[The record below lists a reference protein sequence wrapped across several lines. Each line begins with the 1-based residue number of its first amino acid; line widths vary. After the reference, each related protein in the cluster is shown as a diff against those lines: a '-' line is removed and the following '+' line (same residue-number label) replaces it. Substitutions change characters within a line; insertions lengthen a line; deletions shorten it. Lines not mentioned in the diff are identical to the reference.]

1 MYFSIS
7 FRFGNRENRL
17 FHISPSLAAI
27 ERPSISSMDGGSNMI
42 YRQTSVVVS
51 RGRNMIYRPT
61 SVVGSIVST

>member
-1 MYFSIS
+1 MGKIESFELKSNISCMYFSFS

-27 ERPSISSMDGGSNMI
+27 ERPSISSMDGG
-42 YRQTSVVVS
+42 
-51 RGRNMIYRPT
+51 RNMIYRPT